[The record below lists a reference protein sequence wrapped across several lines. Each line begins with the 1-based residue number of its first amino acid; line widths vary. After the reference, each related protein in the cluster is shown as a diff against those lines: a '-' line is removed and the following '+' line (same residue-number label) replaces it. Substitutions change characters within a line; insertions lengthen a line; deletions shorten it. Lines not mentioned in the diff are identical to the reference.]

1 VAGTAKLGTDGD
13 YSLEQIEGN
22 VVLDVPTSDANACAL
37 RVVGDSMHPAIRHG
51 WYVVIEPSVD
61 PRNGLYV
68 AVETVDGRRMVKE
81 LLGMDSDV
89 VRLESVNPVH
99 GRTTLDA
106 KEVRTIQAVT
116 MIVQASKARTVAE
129 AKVEKKWEGAGNSSF
144 VGW

>member
-1 VAGTAKLGTDGD
+1 
-13 YSLEQIEGN
+13 
-22 VVLDVPTSDANACAL
+22 
-37 RVVGDSMHPAIRHG
+37 
-51 WYVVIEPSVD
+51 
-61 PRNGLYV
+61 
-68 AVETVDGRRMVKE
+68 MVKE

-129 AKVEKKWEGAGNSSF
+129 AKVEKKWEGAGNSPF
-144 VGW
+144 VEW